1 MSDIEEQVRK
11 NITDYQS
18 RAKEIFM
25 EPEHEDEPAKII
37 TVHKELD
44 DDTWN
49 LKSVFEEYFP
59 SLQRRSA
66 LVTLFSFFEHELDAL
81 CKRIQLQENSRLALA
96 DMAGK
101 GIHRST
107 TYLSKVCDIAG
118 ILNTPEWQ
126 EIKNIQMVRNV
137 IVHADGKF
145 RVPAE
150 ASPKVVSYVQNA
162 PKLNGDKEVNL
173 LDGYLEHALRT
184 FDAYFRFLH
193 IGIEHKYQVQSIT

>member
-1 MSDIEEQVRK
+1 
-11 NITDYQS
+11 
-18 RAKEIFM
+18 M

-107 TYLSKVCDIAG
+107 TYLSKVCDIA
-118 ILNTPEWQ
+118 
-126 EIKNIQMVRNV
+126 
-137 IVHADGKF
+137 AGKGN
-145 RVPAE
+145 RSV
-150 ASPKVVSYVQNA
+150 A
-162 PKLNGDKEVNL
+162 PVETSNGFFQ
-173 LDGYLEHALRT
+173 LDMDVERA
-184 FDAYFRFLH
+184 A
-193 IGIEHKYQVQSIT
+193 Q